1 MPVLSSFYGIV
12 ITMYFRQAEH
22 NPPHIHAKYGD
33 ENVVISV
40 RDLKVLEGHLPS
52 RAMLMVKEWTII
64 HRDKLLEMWENQQF
78 EKIAPLD

>member
-1 MPVLSSFYGIV
+1 MPVLSSFYGIT

-22 NPPHIHAKYGD
+22 NPPHIHARYGN

-40 RDLKVLEGHLPS
+40 RDLKVLEGYLPP

-64 HRDKLLEMWENQQF
+64 HRDKLLEMWESQQF